1 MNFLN
6 HLILLLYLI
15 NPVPASSR
23 SKSGNEQE
31 TIDTNLVTTTSKN
44 IPIPDCLKEDKG
56 CAIDPTSLVEDPF
69 KANSWEICQTTCQF
83 HPSCNYLVWYGAASS
98 PFICT
103 CFLLNQKCDPET
115 ECLGCVSGD
124 LIAKSEV
131 SIN

>member
-31 TIDTNLVTTTSKN
+31 TINTNLVTTTSKN

-56 CAIDPTSLVEDPF
+56 CAITQLGSGSEWPF
-69 KANSWEICQTTCQF
+69 DQA
-83 HPSCNYLVWYGAASS
+83 
-98 PFICT
+98 
-103 CFLLNQKCDPET
+103 
-115 ECLGCVSGD
+115 
-124 LIAKSEV
+124 
-131 SIN
+131 